1 MERNL
6 LIAFNFLVESFPEK
20 LNVGKLNLFIT
31 MPLMFQNISS
41 DFFSKL
47 TVMVYKFRK
56 FGWTKL
62 HCSYKVIFQFY

>member
-31 MPLMFQNISS
+31 MTLMFQNISS

-56 FGWTKL
+56 FG
-62 HCSYKVIFQFY
+62 

>member
-56 FGWTKL
+56 FG
-62 HCSYKVIFQFY
+62 

>member
-31 MPLMFQNISS
+31 MPLMFKNISS

-56 FGWTKL
+56 FG
-62 HCSYKVIFQFY
+62 